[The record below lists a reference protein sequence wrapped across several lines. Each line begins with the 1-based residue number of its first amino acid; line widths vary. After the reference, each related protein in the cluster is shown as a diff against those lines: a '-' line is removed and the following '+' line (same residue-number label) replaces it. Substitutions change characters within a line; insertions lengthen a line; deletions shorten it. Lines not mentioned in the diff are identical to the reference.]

1 MRNNKISETMIGSN
15 KISTLKITEEPISI
29 CEGMIKHEQFS
40 VNYNNALFSIFV
52 AEDGGYCATQ
62 G

>member
-1 MRNNKISETMIGSN
+1 MWNNKMSGTLASN
-15 KISTLKITEEPISI
+15 KMSTLKIAEEPSII

-52 AEDGGYCATQ
+52 AEDGGYCAAQ

>member
-1 MRNNKISETMIGSN
+1 LASN
-15 KISTLKITEEPISI
+15 KMSTLKIAEEPSII

-52 AEDGGYCATQ
+52 AEDGGYCAAQ